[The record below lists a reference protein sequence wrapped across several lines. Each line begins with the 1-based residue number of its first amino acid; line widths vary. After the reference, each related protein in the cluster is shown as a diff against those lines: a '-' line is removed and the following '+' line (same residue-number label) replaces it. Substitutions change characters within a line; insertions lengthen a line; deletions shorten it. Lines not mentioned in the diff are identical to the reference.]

1 MSKAHEWVQ
10 SFGYQ
15 LKVLPFTEVRDVVV
29 DVDQSSPL
37 YPFVPFYRRESAER
51 VLPAAHDPK
60 LLQHLDL
67 DLELQNTIDA
77 LVGSGLECPP
87 MSEDL
92 SHRCLQYL
100 IDVGYLKSPAA
111 VAAELVAAS

>member
-15 LKVLPFTEVRDVVV
+15 LKVLPFKQVRDVVV
-29 DVDQSSPL
+29 TVDQSSPL
-37 YPFVPFYRRESAER
+37 YPFVPFYRREPEER

-60 LLQHLDL
+60 VLQQLDL
-67 DLELQNTIDA
+67 SLELQNTVNGLKGTGID
-77 LVGSGLECPP
+77 CPP

-100 IDVGYLKSPAA
+100 IEVGYLKPPAE
-111 VAAELVAAS
+111 VQAELAPAS